1 MTTARGLHRRL
12 DTAHAEAQARDG
24 NMVEGWGSVR
34 ARRRHT
40 DASIG
45 DDMEKADAR
54 GRGMRKSHETPAEAP
69 APDEVEA
76 MAAVPAHARA
86 AVSMLAFARGG
97 ADLVPAASD
106 LAAVAPRDADEARL
120 AALKIAICDAA
131 VYELA
136 LASVAKAGGTREHR
150 LAALGMADRLTRT
163 VVTLTEAIER
173 RRRPPEQRIV
183 VERVMVAEGGQ
194 AVVGIVPQAVGGGGD
209 GSKDEHRPHAPAA
222 LAHEP
227 GAEMRGADP
236 GRAPVPVAGNGEG
249 PLPDARRGEGQR
261 RAGGAAQRQL
271 ASRPEKPRDHRGAH
285 DRAAAAAPG
294 QGRAGG

>member
-1 MTTARGLHRRL
+1 
-12 DTAHAEAQARDG
+12 
-24 NMVEGWGSVR
+24 
-34 ARRRHT
+34 
-40 DASIG
+40 
-45 DDMEKADAR
+45 
-54 GRGMRKSHETPAEAP
+54 MRKSHETPAEAP
-69 APDEVEA
+69 APDEAEA

-97 ADLVPAASD
+97 AGLVPAASD

-163 VVTLTEAIER
+163 VVTLTDAIER

-183 VERVMVAEGGQ
+183 VERVMVADGGR
-194 AVVGIVPQAVGGGGD
+194 AVVGIVPQGGGGGGD
-209 GSKDEHRPHAPAA
+209 ENEHRPHAPAA
-222 LAHEP
+222 LAYEP
-227 GAEMRGADP
+227 GAEVRCADP
-236 GRAPVPVAGNGEG
+236 EREPLPVAGGEGEG
-249 PLPDARRGEGQR
+249 PLPDAWRGEGQR

-271 ASRPEKPRDHRGAH
+271 AARPEKQRDHRGTH
-285 DRAAAAAPG
+285 DRADAAAHG

>member
-1 MTTARGLHRRL
+1 
-12 DTAHAEAQARDG
+12 
-24 NMVEGWGSVR
+24 
-34 ARRRHT
+34 
-40 DASIG
+40 
-45 DDMEKADAR
+45 
-54 GRGMRKSHETPAEAP
+54 MRKSHETPAEAP
-69 APDEVEA
+69 APDEAEA

-136 LASVAKAGGTREHR
+136 LASVAKAGSAREHR

-163 VVTLTEAIER
+163 VVTLTDAIER

-183 VERVMVAEGGQ
+183 VERVMVADGGQ
-194 AVVGIVPQAVGGGGD
+194 AVVGIVPLAVGGGG
-209 GSKDEHRPHAPAA
+209 GGGEDEHRPHAPAA

-227 GAEMRGADP
+227 GAEVRCADP
-236 GRAPVPVAGNGEG
+236 RGQPLPVAGGEGEG

-271 ASRPEKPRDHRGAH
+271 APRPEELRDDCRAH
-285 DRAAAAAPG
+285 DRADAAAHG